1 MSKKNSSQHFITRNR
16 APRVHIVYEP
26 EVGDANRKID
36 LPFVMGVMADLSGK
50 NNDQLKEIPSRNFTE
65 IDAEG
70 FDRVLKAAKPRVAYT
85 VPNKIEGAGNL
96 AVDLTFE
103 QLDDFTPAQVAR
115 KVEPLAKLLEFRT
128 QLANL
133 MTWMDGKPDAE
144 NFVADL
150 LKDEGALK
158 ERLAALMA
166 KKAEEERLAESSA
179 KKTDGG
185 GEE

>member
-1 MSKKNSSQHFITRNR
+1 MAKQSSSQHFISRNR

-50 NNDQLKEIPSRNFTE
+50 GGDQAKDVAQRNFTE
-65 IDAEG
+65 IDSDS
-70 FDRVLKAAKPRVAYT
+70 FDKVLKAAKPRVAYT
-85 VPNKIEGAGNL
+85 VPNRIGGEGNL
-96 AVDLTFE
+96 PVDLTFGK
-103 QLDDFTPAQVAR
+103 LDDFTPAQVAR
-115 KVEPLAKLLEFRT
+115 NVGPLAKLLEFRT

-133 MTWMDGKPDAE
+133 VTWMDGKPDAE

-150 LKDEGALK
+150 LKDENALN

-166 KKAEEERLAESSA
+166 KTGNKENAA
-179 KKTDGG
+179 
-185 GEE
+185 